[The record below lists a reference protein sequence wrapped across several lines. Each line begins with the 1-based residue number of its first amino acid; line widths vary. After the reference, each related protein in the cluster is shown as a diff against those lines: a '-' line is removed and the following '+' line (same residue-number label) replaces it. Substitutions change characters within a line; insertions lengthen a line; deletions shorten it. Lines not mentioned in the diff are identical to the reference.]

1 MAGGDKL
8 VLEGMRFFGHHGD
21 VPAERELGSHVY
33 VDVELRADLSVAGH
47 SDVLGDT
54 LDYVRCYRIVRD
66 VVEGHQYRLL
76 EAIAEGIAA
85 ALLQEPRAAWVRLP
99 GPNHPQFAGS
109 FGLCG
114 VLMGGPGGRG
124 RGARPSPPQ

>member
-1 MAGGDKL
+1 MVAGGDKL

-76 EAIAEGIAA
+76 EAIAESIAA
-85 ALLQEPRAAWVRLP
+85 ALLQEPRADSVRVRVAKQP
-99 GPNHPQFAGS
+99 PIDGYIERCAVTIERS
-109 FGLCG
+109 RG
-114 VLMGGPGGRG
+114 V
-124 RGARPSPPQ
+124 AS